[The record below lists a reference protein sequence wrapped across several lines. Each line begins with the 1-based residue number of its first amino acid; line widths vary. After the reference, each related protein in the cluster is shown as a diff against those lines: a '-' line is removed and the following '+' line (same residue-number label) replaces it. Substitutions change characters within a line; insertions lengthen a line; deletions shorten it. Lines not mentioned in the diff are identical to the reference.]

1 MVFQSYTLLPWL
13 TARGNVEL
21 ALEAVG
27 KSKQECRSI
36 ADEHLD
42 LVRLTRLADAFP
54 SELSGG
60 LKPRGANAPALSYR
74 PKMLLMDEPF
84 GALDALTR
92 HDMTRLRAV
101 TATSAPAR
109 ARASAIDSP
118 MPRLAPVTS
127 ATRPPRQVGHRS
139 SSSVRN
145 LDPVMPY
152 GRRQARGHFRRG
164 SPRRSRSRCGDRHSV
179 RVRLR
184 PSVTGCRAGPRRRGG
199 WACRRRRRRAARRPP
214 RPAPRVPVGRHQT
227 V

>member
-60 LKPRGANAPALSYR
+60 MKQRVAIARALSYR

-152 GRRQARGHFRRG
+152 GRRQARGHFAEDRRG
-164 SPRRSRSRCGDRHSV
+164 EAGAGVGIGIPSGFAFVPPSRDVAQARAGVVGGRVGDVGVEQHGGR
-179 RVRLR
+179 RVRR
-184 PSVTGCRAGPRRRGG
+184 HAS
-199 WACRRRRRRAARRPP
+199 
-214 RPAPRVPVGRHQT
+214 PVGRHQT

>member
-60 LKPRGANAPALSYR
+60 MKQRVAIARALSYR
-74 PKMLLMDEPF
+74 PEDAVD
-84 GALDALTR
+84 GRALRRPLSRHPTR
-92 HDMTRLRAV
+92 HDPASGRDGDIGSGTRQSLRDRQPDA
-101 TATSAPAR
+101 AAGPGHQRHAPTETG
-109 ARASAIDSP
+109 RASFLLVGQEPRPRHAIRTP
-118 MPRLAPVTS
+118 TGA
-127 ATRPPRQVGHRS
+127 RS
-139 SSSVRN
+139 
-145 LDPVMPY
+145 
-152 GRRQARGHFRRG
+152 FRRG
-164 SPRRSRSRCGDRHSV
+164 LPRRSRSRCGDRHSV
-179 RVRLR
+179 RVRLV
-184 PSVTGCRAGPRRRGG
+184 PSPRRCRAGPRRRGG